1 MTSHASNA
9 SPSSDAF
16 DDPSAPGA
24 FSAPSR
30 LKLSLL
36 YTPSPTHPSSP
47 QGISVDELKSR
58 MVSAPSSDA
67 FDDPSAPGAFSAP
80 SRLKLSLLYTYVRTA
95 QIARST
101 GVAIYN
107 SSIGK
112 LAGSPLAAAPPP
124 MGAMPDVAAI
134 ARQLAEILGHQV

>member
-1 MTSHASNA
+1 MTSHATETLGA
-9 SPSSDAF
+9 ADGF
-16 DDPSAPGA
+16 DDPSPSGT

-36 YTPSPTHPSSP
+36 YTS
-47 QGISVDELKSR
+47 
-58 MVSAPSSDA
+58 
-67 FDDPSAPGAFSAP
+67 
-80 SRLKLSLLYTYVRTA
+80 VRTA

-112 LAGSPLAAAPPP
+112 IAGSPLSPPP
-124 MGAMPDVAAI
+124 PPLAPLPDVAAI